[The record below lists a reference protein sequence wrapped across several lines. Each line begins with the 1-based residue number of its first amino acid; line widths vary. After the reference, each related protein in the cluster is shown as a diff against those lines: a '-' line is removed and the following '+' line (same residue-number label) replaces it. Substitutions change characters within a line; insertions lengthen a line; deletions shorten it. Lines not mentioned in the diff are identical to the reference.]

1 MVRKVG
7 SGLERPSRCK
17 LGRALSLMSMRCASA
32 AEYDGMDVDTEGDRQ
47 GESGGRIGGEDPKEG
62 DNIQRGLGNK

>member
-1 MVRKVG
+1 
-7 SGLERPSRCK
+7 
-17 LGRALSLMSMRCASA
+17 MSMRCASA